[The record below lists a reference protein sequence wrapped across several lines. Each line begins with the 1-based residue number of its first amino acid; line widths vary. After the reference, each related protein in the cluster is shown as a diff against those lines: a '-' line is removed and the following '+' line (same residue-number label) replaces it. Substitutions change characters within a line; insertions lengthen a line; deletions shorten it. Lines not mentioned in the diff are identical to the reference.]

1 MNRVGFDGHSFSPCI
16 QGLFHL
22 SLHDANKPRVVAEG
36 GVQLLVST
44 LLQKRSGLVDESLS
58 VLATLALCEA
68 GANAIVESHVLP
80 NLVEILSS
88 GPPRSR
94 ENALAVLLALCQG
107 GDVRVFDRV
116 AFYNHRIVST
126 LCSLLVIGSDRAK
139 RKAKELM
146 SLLVVSD
153 SSSDSRSS
161 SFQKS
166 SSMTG
171 FDKSDPSARP

>member
-1 MNRVGFDGHSFSPCI
+1 MHLIGFDGILVYI

-44 LLQKRSGLVDESLS
+44 MLQKRSGLVDESLS
-58 VLATLALCEA
+58 VLAALALCQE
-68 GANAIVESHVLP
+68 GANAIVEASVLP
-80 NLVEILSS
+80 NLVEILTT

-107 GDVRVFDRV
+107 GDIRVFDRV

-139 RKAKELM
+139 RKAKQLM
-146 SLLVVSD
+146 SILVVND
-153 SSSDSRSS
+153 SSSNSMSSSFHRSS
-161 SFQKS
+161 S
-166 SSMTG
+166 MG
-171 FDKSDPSARP
+171 FNHSDPRARS

>member
-1 MNRVGFDGHSFSPCI
+1 MGFDGIFVHI

-44 LLQKRSGLVDESLS
+44 MLQKRSGLVDESLS
-58 VLATLALCEA
+58 VLAALALCGE
-68 GANAIVESHVLP
+68 GADAIIGASVLP
-80 NLVEILSS
+80 DLVEILTT

-139 RKAKELM
+139 RKAKQLM
-146 SLLVVSD
+146 SMLVVND
-153 SSSDSRSS
+153 SSSNSMSPSIHRSS
-161 SFQKS
+161 SL
-166 SSMTG
+166 G
-171 FDKSDPSARP
+171 FNNSDPRARP